1 MNCCAVCGQ
10 WEDCQ
15 PKFTT
20 FVLLRTYHF
29 GSPSLMIT
37 TMNHQSLFYY
47 GMDWASF
54 PQATFKNSILGMVC
68 EGRISL
74 LKGRFGGFVSLESW
88 LLLPIR
94 CPSNGWLLRHA
105 SESVEPP
112 CAPSSRV
119 ADYTFMIFIPI
130 LTLILYT
137 FLTFLSLLKIP
148 ETAQAPQVEVSSAQ
162 APVGM
167 PSLEEILQEIHLQL
181 ATHCDARDMANM
193 ANTM

>member
-1 MNCCAVCGQ
+1 M
-10 WEDCQ
+10 
-15 PKFTT
+15 
-20 FVLLRTYHF
+20 
-29 GSPSLMIT
+29 
-37 TMNHQSLFYY
+37 
-47 GMDWASF
+47 
-54 PQATFKNSILGMVC
+54 
-68 EGRISL
+68 
-74 LKGRFGGFVSLESW
+74 
-88 LLLPIR
+88 
-94 CPSNGWLLRHA
+94 
-105 SESVEPP
+105 
-112 CAPSSRV
+112 